1 MSNYRGWSVV
11 VVIAEDALVGRVPEC
26 RVHRG
31 PVPSRCSAPVDNS
44 SLGSPRRGALP
55 WEVRDAASNSVGG
68 GKPFRSAAS
77 PVLWDPLYYRVALRI
92 TQLFPCV
99 SLAAFLSCK
108 SPTEGEDG
116 GGGALSILPPSE
128 KASSA
133 LGFSWWAVVFKVSFV
148 AVWSGK
154 VRTTAEG
161 DLWTRYS
168 FQMQNGLHLFL
179 KRERRICRLRL
190 QVVRHSSEIPLS
202 GLFSVAA
209 RGNFHA

>member
-1 MSNYRGWSVV
+1 MV

-26 RVHRG
+26 RGHRG
-31 PVPSRCSAPVDNS
+31 AVPSRCSAPVDNS

-116 GGGALSILPPSE
+116 GGG
-128 KASSA
+128 SA
-133 LGFSWWAVVFKVSFV
+133 LNTPSIREGFFCFGFFLMSS
-148 AVWSGK
+148 
-154 VRTTAEG
+154 
-161 DLWTRYS
+161 S
-168 FQMQNGLHLFL
+168 FQSKFCGCL
-179 KRERRICRLRL
+179 KRK
-190 QVVRHSSEIPLS
+190 
-202 GLFSVAA
+202 G
-209 RGNFHA
+209 